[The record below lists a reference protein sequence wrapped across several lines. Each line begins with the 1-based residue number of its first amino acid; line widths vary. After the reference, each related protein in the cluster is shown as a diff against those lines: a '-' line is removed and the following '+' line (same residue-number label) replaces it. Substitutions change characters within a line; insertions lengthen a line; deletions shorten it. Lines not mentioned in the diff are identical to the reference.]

1 MKPKMDAKEVRRLVE
16 DGLKHQFTVP
26 EWRVF
31 SAQVGVETLLELRK
45 ITKLLQELKEA
56 ARHDPAPE

>member
-1 MKPKMDAKEVRRLVE
+1 MMKQKEIRKLVE
-16 DGLKHQFTVP
+16 DGLKHQFTIP

-56 ARHDPAPE
+56 MEHAPE

>member
-1 MKPKMDAKEVRRLVE
+1 MMKQKEIRKLVE
-16 DGLKHQFTVP
+16 DGLKHEFTIP

-45 ITKLLQELKEA
+45 IVKLLQELKEA